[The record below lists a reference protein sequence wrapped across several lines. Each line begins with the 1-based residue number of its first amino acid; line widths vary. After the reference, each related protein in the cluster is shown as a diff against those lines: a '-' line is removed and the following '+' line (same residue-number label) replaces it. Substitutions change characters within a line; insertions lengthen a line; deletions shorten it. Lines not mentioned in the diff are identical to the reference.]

1 MSSTTSPT
9 EMSRDE
15 LADKIKDLQQQNS
28 EMKRELALVRRCFS
42 AMLDDEA
49 VKSLEELP
57 EMIEEIFSEESG
69 TGINREHLLPAH
81 KMWLDTEAGD
91 GNTIGDQ
98 HRRAAILF
106 GQFEQRVVD
115 GERTKVDASGQK
127 FTLSSG
133 QCKDVL
139 SDAGEFDTIK
149 QSGQS
154 TVTARVM
161 REVQRLTKVED
172 CDCEEIDDCDHGVVE
187 FRPGRPHMLAAGK
200 KRFKAAMHNAVEDLT
215 SADDSSV
222 DNDDEDS
229 SRMDNKIDQLDAN
242 NTGVN

>member
-1 MSSTTSPT
+1 MSSTLRPIISL
-9 EMSRDE
+9 MRWSG
-15 LADKIKDLQQQNS
+15 QQS
-28 EMKRELALVRRCFS
+28 ALVRRSRGCRPEITSWPS
-42 AMLDDEA
+42 AA
-49 VKSLEELP
+49 GP
-57 EMIEEIFSEESG
+57 RHQQ
-69 TGINREHLLPAH
+69 TR
-81 KMWLDTEAGD
+81 GD
-91 GNTIGDQ
+91 GNTSGDQ
-98 HRRAAILF
+98 HRRAASLF

-200 KRFKAAMHNAVEDLT
+200 ERFKAAMHNAVEDLT

-222 DNDDEDS
+222 DNDDEDT